1 MKLKS
6 LIKGDVLSI
15 MASQLKRQKSHKLKN
30 FELSDK
36 IESQI
41 KIYIHGIIETKNK
54 WGLLSRI
61 VSTFHKRNHKMN
73 LKVETVSR

>member
-41 KIYIHGIIETKNK
+41 KIYIHGIIKTK
-54 WGLLSRI
+54 
-61 VSTFHKRNHKMN
+61 KMRPR
-73 LKVETVSR
+73 LFPRFTKEIIK

>member
-36 IESQI
+36 IELQI
-41 KIYIHGIIETKNK
+41 KIYIHGIIKTKNK
-54 WGLLSRI
+54 WGLDCFH
-61 VSTFHKRNHKMN
+61 VSQKK
-73 LKVETVSR
+73 S

>member
-41 KIYIHGIIETKNK
+41 KIYIHGTIKTKNK
-54 WGLLSRI
+54 
-61 VSTFHKRNHKMN
+61 
-73 LKVETVSR
+73 